1 LFAETLYNY
10 YAPFVG
16 ISALILLLAMV
27 GSISLIA
34 DPERRSIYKVKNNTD
49 FKKIYL

>member
-1 LFAETLYNY
+1 
-10 YAPFVG
+10 
-16 ISALILLLAMV
+16 MV

-49 FKKIYL
+49 VKKIYLWRTQSDFKKYENINDE